1 MKNNRNIPDTWSWK
15 CRCGRTHPLRHR
27 KCSQCQDA
35 MPHLVRTAVYK
46 AELSFQRKL
55 YRDFTTKRSIRRME
69 RLNKFLSA
77 TLALMIIVAV
87 LLTGYVCYNIYKTTG
102 QNKLI
107 EHLDIVMLR
116 LGAVWAKV
124 TAMDLDISPVVEKL
138 QFVPPRLTGICEKIM
153 IAPER
158 LIDLGEK
165 LEVMPQRIGD
175 SATDSV
181 DQITNL
187 IKHIG
192 EHIWTAAEYVQALIN
207 EIQ

>member
-27 KCSQCQDA
+27 KCSQCLDA
-35 MPHLVRTAVYK
+35 MPHSVRTAVYK

-69 RLNKFLSA
+69 SLNKFLSA
-77 TLALMIIVAV
+77 TLALLIIVAV

-102 QNKLI
+102 RN
-107 EHLDIVMLR
+107 EHMEHFDIVMLR
-116 LGAVWAKV
+116 LGAVRAKV
-124 TAMDLDISPVVEKL
+124 TAMDLDISPEKL
-138 QFVPPRLTGICEKIM
+138 QFVPPRLTDICEKIM

-158 LIDLGEK
+158 LINLGEK
-165 LEVMPQRIGD
+165 LEVMPQRIGN

-181 DQITNL
+181 DQIKNL

-192 EHIWTAAEYVQALIN
+192 EHIGIAAE
-207 EIQ
+207 

>member
-27 KCSQCQDA
+27 KCSQCLDA
-35 MPHLVRTAVYK
+35 MPHSVRTAVYK

-69 RLNKFLSA
+69 RLNKFLSV
-77 TLALMIIVAV
+77 TLVLLIIVAV

-102 QNKLI
+102 KNDHM
-107 EHLDIVMLR
+107 EHFEIVMLR
-116 LGAVWAKV
+116 LETVCEKV
-124 TAMDLDISPVVEKL
+124 TAMDLDISPLVEKL
-138 QFVPPRLTGICEKIM
+138 QFVPPRLTGICEKIL
-153 IAPER
+153 IATEP
-158 LIDLGEK
+158 LIDLGKK
-165 LEVMPQRIGD
+165 LEAMPQRIGD

-181 DQITNL
+181 HRIANL

-192 EHIWTAAEYVQALIN
+192 EHIGTAVEYVQVLIA
-207 EIQ
+207 EVQ